1 MEFHFA
7 VGSQPTSHHLNASL
21 QFNGQA
27 AILRFCSGAIMGNI
41 IRVLGL
47 DCGIASVGWAML
59 DIGQTEPAGKI
70 VALGTRMFD
79 SPEEQTQSGPKLKSE
94 KYRMYRGQRR
104 IIRRRKQRMNA
115 VRHLLHDH
123 GLLNETGP
131 EALRFQGINPW
142 DVRAKATEKLLTAQE
157 LAVALGHIAR
167 HRGFKSNAK
176 SRGENAVANSKMLKA
191 MALTQEKMAG
201 RTFGQFI
208 ATDDAFASRKRNR
221 EGDFSHTP
229 LRSDLQAEVR
239 MIFTS
244 QRRLLNQHAT
254 PLLEAEFLDETR
266 ENAPF
271 HQRGLQDSENMLA
284 DCAFELAEKRTSKR
298 SYSFEL
304 FRYLSRLNT
313 FQIVEARNSRRLTDE
328 ELARAY
334 AHFGTTKGISF
345 IALRNLFKLSEA
357 ETFATIRR
365 EDEKNDVTSRVGE
378 AAAGTATL
386 RGVLAGAAWDSLVKT
401 PHKLDRIAEIISFR
415 EDLGRIR
422 LGLDEIG
429 LEPAIVEK
437 LMTEVEAGTF
447 DKFTGAGHISSKA
460 CRNII
465 PGLVRGL
472 VYSEACAAENYDH
485 TASREGNAF
494 NVGVRG
500 KQALAKILS
509 DAIIDRQMVGSPT
522 ARKALIEAVKQ
533 VKAIIEIHGMP
544 DAIHIEM
551 ARDVGKG
558 IDERKEIERG
568 IEKRNVEKDRLRKE
582 LCQLLGVE
590 HVTADELLRFE
601 LWKQQNGKCV
611 YSDAAISPIQLRAS
625 DNSVQVDHILPW
637 SRFGDDSFNNKTLC
651 TAKANQDK
659 RGRTP
664 FEWFSQSKSETEWE
678 TYLARV
684 QALPQLKGFKRRNY
698 TIKDAKSL
706 EEGFRSRNLND
717 TRWTCRLLAE
727 CLKQL
732 YPENEGKRRVFARP
746 GALTDRM
753 RRGWGLQWIKKNEK
767 GERIP
772 DDRHHALDAVVVA
785 ATTESM
791 MQSLTRAFQAEEAN
805 GSTRD
810 FRNML
815 EPWPGFREEVIKGV
829 EGVFVSRAERRRAR
843 GEAHAATIR
852 SISERDGV
860 MQVYERKR
868 VTDLKL
874 TDLDRVKDADRNAAT
889 IASLRAW
896 IEAGKPES
904 TPPLSPKGD
913 AIAKVTLLTNK
924 NPDVIVRD
932 GAVDRGEMARVDVFR
947 KANKKGVWQYFLV
960 PIYPHQIAQMAT
972 PPMSACQA
980 VTPENKWPVIDES
993 YEFYW
998 SIVPMEYLEIET
1010 SKGDLLKGYF
1020 RGMNRALGS
1029 INISADSD
1037 LGNMTVN
1044 IGARTLKMFNKYSV
1058 DRLGT
1063 LHPVTSEKRTWRGEV
1078 CISAGQPG

>member
-1 MEFHFA
+1 M
-7 VGSQPTSHHLNASL
+7 
-21 QFNGQA
+21 
-27 AILRFCSGAIMGNI
+27 RNI

-59 DIGQTEPAGKI
+59 EIGQTEPAGKV

-79 SPEEQTQSGPKLKSE
+79 SPETDKERRPKSE
-94 KYRMYRGQRR
+94 DRRRHRGQRR

-115 VRHLLHDH
+115 VRYLLKAH
-123 GLLNETGP
+123 GLLAETGSQ
-131 EALRFQGINPW
+131 ALRYQGINPW
-142 DVRAKATEKLLTAQE
+142 DVRAKATDKLLSAQE

-176 SRGENAVANSKMLKA
+176 SRGENAVENSKMLKA

-201 RTFGQFI
+201 RTFGQLI
-208 ATDDAFASRKRNR
+208 ATDGAFASRKRNR

-229 LRSDLQAEVR
+229 LRADLEAEVR
-239 MIFTS
+239 MIFTA
-244 QRRLLNQHAT
+244 QRRLLSPFANAN
-254 PLLEAEFLDETR
+254 LEADYIEKAF
-266 ENAPF
+266 F
-271 HQRGLQDSENMLA
+271 QRDLQDSENLLA
-284 DCAFELAEKRTSKR
+284 ECAFEPGEKRTSKR

-313 FQIVEARNSRRLTDE
+313 FQIIEGRNSRRLTIE
-328 ELARAY
+328 ELSKAY
-334 AHFGTTKGISF
+334 NHFGSSKKISF
-345 IALRNLFKLSEA
+345 KALRTLFKLSDNEA
-357 ETFATIRR
+357 FATIRR
-365 EDEKNDVTSRVGE
+365 EDEKNDVTSRNGE
-378 AAAGTATL
+378 AAMGTGTL
-386 RGVLAGAAWDSLVKT
+386 RGVLEGAAWDSLVKT

-415 EDLGRIR
+415 EDLANIR
-422 LGLDEIG
+422 SG
-429 LEPAIVEK
+429 LEEIDIEPTIVEK
-437 LMTEVEAGTF
+437 LMIEIEAGTF

-465 PGLVRGL
+465 PGLARGL
-472 VYSEACAAENYDH
+472 VYSEACAAIGYDH
-485 TASREGNAF
+485 TASRERNAF
-494 NVGVRG
+494 DVGVRG

-509 DAIIDRQMVGSPT
+509 DAVIDRSLVGSPT
-522 ARKALIEAVKQ
+522 ARKALIESVKQ
-533 VKAIIEIHGMP
+533 VKAIVEIHGMP
-544 DAIHIEM
+544 DAIHVEM

-582 LCQLLGVE
+582 LCELLGVE
-590 HVTADELLRFE
+590 QVTADEFSRFE

-611 YSDAAISPIQLRAS
+611 YSGDAISPEQLRAT
-625 DNSVQVDHILPW
+625 DNSIQADHILPW

-651 TAKANQDK
+651 TAKANQEK

-664 FEWFSQSKSETEWE
+664 FEWFSQSKSEAEWE
-678 TYLARV
+678 TYVARV

-698 TIKDAKSL
+698 TIKDAKGL

-732 YPENEGKRRVFARP
+732 YPENEDKRRVFTRP

-753 RRGWGLQWIKKNEK
+753 RRGWGLQWIKKNDK

-791 MQSLTRAFQAEEAN
+791 MQSLTRAFQAEEAK
-805 GSTRD
+805 GSPRD
-810 FRNML
+810 FRNL
-815 EPWPGFREEVIKGV
+815 AEPWPGFRDEVITAV
-829 EGVFVSRAERRRAR
+829 ENVFVSRAERRRAR

-852 SISERDGV
+852 SISERDGI

-868 VTDLKL
+868 IIDLKL

-889 IASLRAW
+889 VASLRAW
-896 IEAGKPES
+896 IAAGKLEAVL
-904 TPPLSPKGD
+904 PLSPKGD
-913 AIAKVTLLTNK
+913 VIAKVTLLTNK
-924 NPDVIVRD
+924 KPEVIVRD

-947 KANKKGVWQYFLV
+947 KANKKGIWQYFLI
-960 PIYPHQIAQMAT
+960 PIYPHQIAQMDT
-972 PPMSACQA
+972 PPMQA
-980 VTPENKWPVIDES
+980 VAANTPESEWPVMDET

-998 SIVPMEYLEIET
+998 SLVPMEYLEIET
-1010 SKGDLLKGYF
+1010 SKGELFAGYY
-1020 RGMNRALGS
+1020 RGMSRNTGAFT
-1029 INISADSD
+1029 ISRHQNLNDCVES
-1037 LGNMTVN
+1037 

-1063 LHPVTSEKRTWRGEV
+1063 LHPVNSEKRTWRGKV
-1078 CISAGQPG
+1078 YT